1 MAWIKMQHMKLHHDP
16 LLHFAVAG
24 ALLFAGYT
32 LINRGETD
40 TSPTDPV
47 RVGEGE
53 VLWLK
58 ETFANQWQRQP
69 TGEELGGLVA
79 GLLEEELLAREA
91 KTLGL
96 DQNDTIV
103 RRRLAQKLAFL
114 VDDTSRVAEPNE
126 EDLRQFYATNAERF
140 RVEPRLS
147 FTQIFFNPT
156 RRQHAESDA
165 KAALVLISTADGNHR
180 ATTIGD
186 PTLLETEFHDVDPRT
201 ISNLFGA
208 DFARTVSMLKPGSWA
223 GPVKSGYGVHLVRV
237 TDRRPEMLRPF
248 EEVRPKV
255 LQEWRR
261 EREKLTKARYLRKLR
276 EKYGVVIDDRISPLL
291 SESPR
296 EARTQ

>member
-1 MAWIKMQHMKLHHDP
+1 MKLYHDP

-156 RRQHAESDA
+156 RRQHAETDA
-165 KAALVLISTADGNHR
+165 KAALVLISTADGNRSRDHDRRSDLARDRVPRRRSSNHLEPVRRGLR
-180 ATTIGD
+180 A
-186 PTLLETEFHDVDPRT
+186 
-201 ISNLFGA
+201 
-208 DFARTVSMLKPGSWA
+208 
-223 GPVKSGYGVHLVRV
+223 YGVHAEAGIVGRSGEIRL
-237 TDRRPEMLRPF
+237 RRASCAGNRSAAGDAAPIRGGSTEGPAGVAARAR
-248 EEVRPKV
+248 EANEGTVSEKIAREVR
-255 LQEWRR
+255 RR
-261 EREKLTKARYLRKLR
+261 HRRSHQPAA
-276 EKYGVVIDDRISPLL
+276 VRI
-291 SESPR
+291 
-296 EARTQ
+296 TT